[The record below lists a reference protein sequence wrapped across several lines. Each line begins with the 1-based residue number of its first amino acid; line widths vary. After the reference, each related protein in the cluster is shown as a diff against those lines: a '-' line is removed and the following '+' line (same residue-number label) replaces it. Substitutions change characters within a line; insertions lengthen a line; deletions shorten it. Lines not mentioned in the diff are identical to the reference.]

1 MGRFTKTI
9 DSISILLITA
19 ISFFGIFLLLTISK
33 ALFFSQLEFFLVG
46 IVVVFLLS
54 SVDGMVYRWFAPIGY
69 VILCVFL
76 ASSYLGPSVRGATRW
91 FEIAGIRLQ
100 PSELAKPIFLLSVS
114 YFLTRFPPRTLKHIL
129 LHFGLFSVPFL
140 LVFKQPDLGSS
151 LVYTSMWAAMIVAAG
166 LRIRYAFGAVGFFG
180 ILSPLI
186 YQLLAPY
193 QKSRIATFLNPAL
206 DPQGAGYNAIQ
217 AMIAV
222 GSGQWFGRGLGFG
235 TQSHLEFLPEAHTD
249 FIFASLVEELGLVG
263 GLALFTA
270 YIILLWR
277 IVSPLIRQEESDA
290 LTYIYSVGL
299 FAMILVQIFINT
311 GMNMGIIPVTGIT
324 LPLVSYGGSS
334 ILSVCASF
342 GILWAIRTKFGRMPT
357 IAIR

>member
-1 MGRFTKTI
+1 MGRFIKTI
-9 DSISILLITA
+9 DPISLLLLA
-19 ISFFGIFLLLTISK
+19 GISFFGIFLLLTISK
-33 ALFFSQLEFFLVG
+33 DLFFSQLEFFLAG
-46 IVVVFLLS
+46 IVVVFFLA
-54 SVDGMVYRWFAPIGY
+54 SVDGPVYRWFAPIGY

-91 FEIAGIRLQ
+91 FEIGGIRLQ
-100 PSELAKPIFLLSVS
+100 PSELAKPLFLLTIS
-114 YFLTRFPPRTLKHIL
+114 YFLTRYPPRTIRNIV
-129 LHFGLFSVPFL
+129 LHFGLFIVPFL

-151 LVYTSMWAAMIVAAG
+151 LVYGAMWVAMMVAGG
-166 LRIRYAFGAVGFFG
+166 LRIRYAFGAIGFIG

-186 YQLLAPY
+186 YHILAPY
-193 QKSRIATFLNPAL
+193 QKSRILTFLNPAL

-263 GLALFTA
+263 GLVLFA
-270 YIILLWR
+270 GYISLLWR

-299 FAMILVQIFINT
+299 FAMLLVQIFINT

-342 GILWAIRTKFGRMPT
+342 GILWAIRTRSGRMHT

>member
-1 MGRFTKTI
+1 MGRFIKTV
-9 DSISILLITA
+9 DPISLLLITA

-33 ALFFSQLEFFLVG
+33 SLFFSQLEFFLVG

-54 SVDGMVYRWFAPIGY
+54 SVDGPVYRWFAPIAY
-69 VILCVFL
+69 IFLCLFL

-91 FEIAGIRLQ
+91 FEVGGIRLQ
-100 PSELAKPIFLLSVS
+100 PSELAKPLFLLSIA
-114 YFLTRFPPRTLKHIL
+114 YFLTRFPPRTMRHIL
-129 LHFGLFSVPFL
+129 LHFGLFIVPFF

-151 LVYTSMWAAMIVAAG
+151 LVYTAMWAAMMVAGG

-186 YQLLAPY
+186 YHLLAPY
-193 QKSRIATFLNPAL
+193 QKSRIITFLNPAL
-206 DPQGAGYNAIQ
+206 DPKGAGYNAIQ

-249 FIFASLVEELGLVG
+249 FIFASLIEELGLVG
-263 GLALFTA
+263 GLALFAA
-270 YIILLWR
+270 YIFLLWR
-277 IVSPLIRQEESDA
+277 IVSPLIRAEESDA
-290 LTYIYSVGL
+290 FTYIYSVGL
-299 FAMILVQIFINT
+299 FAMLLVQIFVNT

-334 ILSVCASF
+334 ILSVCTSF
-342 GILWAIRTKFGRMPT
+342 GILWAIRTKSGRMHT